1 MFENR
6 LNSQIC
12 LNILNCLCCRRL
24 QALWEKMF
32 LRVAGHDLF
41 NYFAV
46 QYHHFIRSVVSSTAG
61 FQGFRCGRHSFFFQ
75 FNFSHKLFSGTLPH
89 SNHRLFAQIEVGK
102 IENKN
107 NTPLDA
113 HGTTKNTFK
122 VRYGFSFRHYLRFSM
137 RT

>member
-1 MFENR
+1 M
-6 LNSQIC
+6 L
-12 LNILNCLCCRRL
+12 
-24 QALWEKMF
+24 

-61 FQGFRCGRHSFFFQ
+61 FQGFRCGRHLFFFSNLI
-75 FNFSHKLFSGTLPH
+75 FHKLFSGTLPH

-107 NTPLDA
+107 NTLLDA

-122 VRYGFSFRHYLRFSM
+122 VWFFFSSLLAILDANMMTPSGGNNS
-137 RT
+137 TPNPLSN